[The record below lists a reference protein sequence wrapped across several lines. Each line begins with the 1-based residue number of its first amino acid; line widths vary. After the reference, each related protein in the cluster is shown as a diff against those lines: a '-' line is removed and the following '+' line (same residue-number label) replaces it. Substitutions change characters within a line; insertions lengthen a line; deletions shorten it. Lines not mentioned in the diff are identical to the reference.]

1 MFKRW
6 ISLST
11 GWRDWFSQCISAEYW
26 FIRWVALSNVWTTGA
41 WFRFTDSPLSF
52 YCFASSSSSFYEMKT
67 KSRDVNRANVSP
79 LRFLRIYSWDQ
90 VKRLDI
96 IDNAFPHH
104 PLVNFLPLK
113 QDYSLTTKLLMRAL
127 KRKLFWVSSHDLRWG
142 NKTTS
147 KYCRCLVSA
156 SNKIKYKWLELSCI
170 NGNRSF
176 QGLPVFCW
184 SNYTFKN
191 KHVGL
196 VSKVDFMLTHSFP
209 IKCQELAK
217 FKKIPLKLYF
227 RVCLWK
233 NCQNCSKPQNF

>member
-1 MFKRW
+1 
-6 ISLST
+6 
-11 GWRDWFSQCISAEYW
+11 
-26 FIRWVALSNVWTTGA
+26 
-41 WFRFTDSPLSF
+41 
-52 YCFASSSSSFYEMKT
+52 MKT
-67 KSRDVNRANVSP
+67 KSRDINGANVSP

-196 VSKVDFMLTHSFP
+196 VSRVNLMLTHSFP
-209 IKCQELAK
+209 IKCQELAT
-217 FKKIPLKLYF
+217 FKKISLNLYS
-227 RVCLWK
+227 RVFLWK
-233 NCQNCSKPQNF
+233 KCQNCFKPNKKISRFLHYKPSWLTFFSKKTSISTYKFFGLISIHFPYRISWKNVVKALLASF